1 MSLQEFFYSGNQK
14 TRILRHITA
23 WLLLYIFAVCTYPP
37 KGSGTLNGKGMDGFV
52 IFYRMVFIRTF
63 LMILSQMLFA
73 YLFLY
78 ILVPRFL
85 RKKKYLKFTAGLLG
99 AWIVTAIFRYAV
111 YTYIYNPVMA
121 HFHYHTNDPSL
132 ILLFSIRQ
140 TISGPA
146 FLGGLFI
153 AVKLFKDR
161 QQKQKDFIQLQMEN
175 ASAEIQLLK
184 TQIHPH
190 FLFNTL
196 NNIYSF
202 TINRSPK
209 ASELVHQLYA
219 LMYYMV
225 NECNEP
231 FVSLDKEIHILKSYF
246 ELEKIRYGSRLLLDL
261 DIQASYPD
269 MAIAPL
275 LMIPFLENSFKH
287 GTSKTLASPWIKLRI
302 HVHEN
307 LLNFHLVNGKP
318 AEHEAP
324 THKRGI
330 GLANV
335 TKRLQLIYGSNH
347 LLQLDNEPES
357 FSVIMQ
363 VPITRP
369 VKSFSSKIKNIV

>member
-1 MSLQEFFYSGNQK
+1 MSLQEFIYSGNRK
-14 TRILRHITA
+14 IRILRHITA
-23 WLLLYIFAVCTYPP
+23 WVLLFIFAVCTYPP
-37 KGSGTLNGKGMDGFV
+37 KGSGTLNGRGMDGFL
-52 IFYRMVFIRTF
+52 IFYRMVLIRTF
-63 LMILSQMLFA
+63 LMLLSQMLFA

-85 RKKKYLKFTAGLLG
+85 LKKKYLRFTAGILA
-99 AWIVTAIFRYAV
+99 AWAITAIFRYGV
-111 YTYIYNPVMA
+111 YTYIYNPVMLY
-121 HFHYHTNDPSL
+121 FHYHTNDPAL
-132 ILLFSIRQ
+132 VLLFSIRQ

-153 AVKLFKDR
+153 ALKLFKDR
-161 QQKQKDFIQLQMEN
+161 QQKQKDYIHLQMEN

-184 TQIHPH
+184 AQIHPH

-202 TINRSPK
+202 TINLSPK
-209 ASELVHQLYA
+209 AGELVHQLYA

-246 ELEKIRYGSRLLLDL
+246 ELEKIRYGNRLLLEL
-261 DIQASYPD
+261 DIQGSYPD

-287 GTSKTLASPWIKLRI
+287 GTSKTLTNPWIRLRI
-302 HVHEN
+302 SVLEN
-307 LLNFHLVNGKP
+307 TLFFQLVNGKP
-318 AEHEAP
+318 TEHEAP
-324 THKRGI
+324 SHKRGI

-347 LLQLDNEPES
+347 SLELDNTPES
-357 FSVIMQ
+357 FSVTMQ
-363 VPITRP
+363 VPVT
-369 VKSFSSKIKNIV
+369 KSATYG